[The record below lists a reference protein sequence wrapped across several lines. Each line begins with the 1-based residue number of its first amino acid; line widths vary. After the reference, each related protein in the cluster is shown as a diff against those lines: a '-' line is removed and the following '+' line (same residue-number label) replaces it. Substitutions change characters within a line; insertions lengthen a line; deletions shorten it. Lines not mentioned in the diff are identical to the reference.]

1 MTDQS
6 TNFPFWS
13 GSQAEQER
21 LQYAIQAAQV
31 GTWNLDINQQQL
43 WWDERC
49 RELFGYEGQNV
60 VSYSQ
65 MLMLVDEEDRPRIE
79 KAIEST
85 LNLSSTG
92 HYDVQFRVSGA
103 SLIDPPRWLHA
114 QGRAYVDIMGSA
126 YRLSGVVRDITAQVR
141 TRQQLE
147 ISKARFRSL
156 VVNSPTATVF
166 FVGRDIVI
174 DTVNAPMLQIWGKD
188 ESVMG
193 QPLQQVMPQLAG
205 QPFVELLQRV
215 YDTGESYH
223 NDKAV
228 GQIMVDGQ
236 WQESWFNFSC
246 NPVYAQDGTIFGLIN
261 TANDVTAQVVAL
273 RESEQRYR
281 LLSEELEIRVAQRT
295 RELAEANEDLK
306 RTNDNLQQFA
316 YVASHDLQEPLR
328 KIQQFGA
335 LLKTEYANQ
344 SEQENNY
351 IDRMQLAAG
360 RMSNLIRDLL
370 IYSRISTR
378 EQVVMSIPLDSV
390 LAQTLVDL
398 ELVISESQAVID
410 AEPLPVVMGDAL
422 QLGQLF
428 QNLINNALK
437 FSRVDNAGN
446 PAIPHITIRTQR
458 TAYSQLPPALRP
470 ARQAEAYHRID
481 ISDNGVGFD
490 EKYLDRIFQV
500 FQRLHRKNEFVGTGI
515 GLAICQRV
523 VNYHGGLITA
533 SSQLGQGA
541 TFSVYLPA

>member
-6 TNFPFWS
+6 TDFPFWS
-13 GSQAEQER
+13 GIQAEQER
-21 LQYAIQAAQV
+21 LHYAIQAAQV

-49 RELFGYEGQNV
+49 RELFGYEGQAV
-60 VSYSQ
+60 VTYQQ
-65 MLMLVDEEDRPRIE
+65 MLMLVDEADRSRVE
-79 KAIEST
+79 KEVQSAI
-85 LNLSSTG
+85 NLSSTG
-92 HYDVQFRVSGA
+92 HYDVQFRVIGGP
-103 SLIDPPRWLHA
+103 LIESPRWLHA
-114 QGRAYVDIMGSA
+114 QGRAYVDILGSA

-174 DTVNAPMLQIWGKD
+174 DTVNAPMLKIWGKD

-215 YDTGESYH
+215 YDTGEPYH
-223 NDKAV
+223 NDSAV
-228 GQIMVDGQ
+228 EQIMIDGQ
-236 WQESWFNFSC
+236 WQESWFSFSC

-261 TANDVTAQVVAL
+261 TANNVTAQVMAL

-335 LLKTEYANQ
+335 LLKTEYASN
-344 SEQENNY
+344 SKQENNY
-351 IDRMQLAAG
+351 IDRMQLAAV

-378 EQVVMSIPLDSV
+378 EQVVMSISLDDI
-390 LAQTLVDL
+390 LAQTLIDL
-398 ELVISESQAVID
+398 ELIISESHAVID
-410 AEPLPVVMGDAL
+410 ADPLPVVMGDAL

-437 FSRVDNAGN
+437 FSRVNSAGE
-446 PAIPHITIRTQR
+446 PSTPHITIRTQR
-458 TAYSQLPPALRP
+458 IPYSQLPPLLKT
-470 ARQAEAYHRID
+470 ARHPEAYHRID

-500 FQRLHRKNEFVGTGI
+500 FQRLHGKKEFAGTGI

-533 SSQLGQGA
+533 TSQPGQGA

>member
-6 TNFPFWS
+6 TSFPFWS

-21 LQYAIQAAQV
+21 LRYAIQAAQV
-31 GTWNLDINQQQL
+31 GTWNLDINRQQL

-49 RELFGYEGQNV
+49 RELFGYEGQEV
-60 VSYSQ
+60 VTYGQ
-65 MLMLVDEEDRPRIE
+65 MLLLVDEEDRPRIE
-79 KAIEST
+79 KAIEAT
-85 LNLSSTG
+85 INLSSTG
-92 HYDVQFRVSGA
+92 HYDVKFRVNRA
-103 SLIDPPRWLHA
+103 SSAESPRWLHA
-114 QGRAYVDIMGSA
+114 QGRAYVDILGSA
-126 YRLSGVVRDITAQVR
+126 YRLSGVVRDITAQVQ

-188 ESVMG
+188 ESVLG

-215 YDTGESYH
+215 YDTGESYY
-223 NDKAV
+223 NDQAV

-261 TANDVTAQVVAL
+261 TASDVTAQVVAL

-281 LLSEELEIRVAQRT
+281 LLSEELELRVVQRT

-328 KIQQFGA
+328 KIQQFGT
-335 LLKTEYANQ
+335 LLMSEYADLLGQ
-344 SEQENNY
+344 GSSY
-351 IDRMQLAAG
+351 IERMQSSAS
-360 RMSNLIRDLL
+360 RMSNLIQDLL

-378 EQVVMSIPLDSV
+378 EQVVMSIPLDSI

-398 ELVISESQAVID
+398 ELVISESRAVTE

-428 QNLINNALK
+428 QNLISNALK
-437 FSRVDNAGN
+437 FSRVDQTGS
-446 PAIPHITIRTQR
+446 PTTPHITIRTQR
-458 TAYSQLPPALRP
+458 TPYSQLPAALKTT
-470 ARQAEAYHRID
+470 RQTEVYHRID

-490 EKYLDRIFQV
+490 EKYLARIFQV
-500 FQRLHRKNEFVGTGI
+500 FQRLHRKSEFAGTGI

-523 VNYHGGLITA
+523 VDYHGGMITA
-533 SSQLGQGA
+533 TSQLGEGA
-541 TFSVYLPA
+541 TFSIYLPA